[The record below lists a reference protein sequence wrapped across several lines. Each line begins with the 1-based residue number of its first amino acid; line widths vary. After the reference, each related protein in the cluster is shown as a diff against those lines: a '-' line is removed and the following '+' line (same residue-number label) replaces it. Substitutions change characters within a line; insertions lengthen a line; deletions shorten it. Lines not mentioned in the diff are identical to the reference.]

1 MESVS
6 GTVLTA
12 QEKKLKQIQSRI
24 KKALKVDISCFDVEL
39 SNLVGYAECSA
50 PMVVFF
56 HGDLPY
62 ASKEITRRIELLTEG
77 NVIGYGGF
85 GTIYRL
91 VMEDGGVFTV
101 KKIEKR
107 HISSNKAFERELEVL
122 GSIKHRNL
130 VNLRG
135 YCNAPSAQ
143 LLIYDYLVGGSL
155 DEVLH
160 GK

>member
-1 MESVS
+1 
-6 GTVLTA
+6 
-12 QEKKLKQIQSRI
+12 
-24 KKALKVDISCFDVEL
+24 
-39 SNLVGYAECSA
+39 
-50 PMVVFF
+50 MVVFF

-62 ASKEITRRIELLTEG
+62 ASKEIARRIELLEES

-85 GTIYRL
+85 GIVYRL
-91 VMEDGGVFTV
+91 VMDDGSVFTV
-101 KKIEKR
+101 KKIEKH
-107 HISSNKAFERELEVL
+107 HISSDKAFERELEVL